1 MAVESTTGGRH
12 RSPAGPPRTGAR
24 AGAGAAVDF
33 RATPRAR
40 RRGWYGAKRPVK
52 RLLGWGPANL
62 AMRAAVAV
70 AAPGLRRTGRLPVPA
85 RVAEVTGL
93 VPGAEPAAFTMLRP
107 SACVVAAELYWG
119 AGRRPGAADD
129 LALRVFAAAAR
140 RSAVLLDIGAYTG
153 LFTLAGTAVN
163 PRLRAHAFEIVP
175 EVVHT
180 LFDNCVRNRV
190 LHRTTLHHVGV
201 GDPATTV
208 TMPARSGDS
217 ALPCYYSAEMVFA
230 DGVPVEVV
238 ALDSLTAAVPPGA
251 PAVLKVDVEGTEAA
265 VFEHGQE
272 FLAAHR
278 PDILCEVLPGADA
291 DRLSGLLAPHGYRFH
306 LVGERALA
314 PAGAPAPHD
323 RFRDWFV
330 TTRGGAELAAMG
342 IPVA

>member
-1 MAVESTTGGRH
+1 ME
-12 RSPAGPPRTGAR
+12 AGPQA
-24 AGAGAAVDF
+24 AKAAVDF

-40 RRGWYGAKRPVK
+40 RRGWYGAKKPVK

-70 AAPGLRRTGRLPVPA
+70 AAPHLRRTGRLPVPA
-85 RVAEVTGL
+85 GLTEVTGL
-93 VPGAEPAAFTMLRP
+93 VPAPDSGSAPAPEPAAFTMLRP
-107 SACVVAAELYWG
+107 SACVVAAELHWG
-119 AGRRPGAADD
+119 GGRRPGAADD

-208 TMPARSGDS
+208 AMPARSGDS

-238 ALDSLTAAVPPGA
+238 ALDSFTGVVPPGSSS
-251 PAVLKVDVEGTEAA
+251 VLKVDVEGTEAA

-291 DRLSGLLAPHGYRFH
+291 DLLSGLLAPHGYRFH
-306 LVGERALA
+306 LVGDRALA
-314 PAGAPAPHD
+314 PAGALAPHD

-330 TTRGGAELAAMG
+330 TTRDGAELAAMG